1 MAQALTIKYFGAVI
15 FAILVSAKIIP
26 QVLLSYF
33 VYDAVFSVAAWC
45 GIAIVFAALTIKL
58 VMKIRAFKDAENQ

>member
-33 VYDAVFSVAAWC
+33 VYGAVFSVTAWC

-58 VMKIRAFKDAENQ
+58 VMKIRAFRDAENN

>member
-33 VYDAVFSVAAWC
+33 VYGAVFSVTAWC
-45 GIAIVFAALTIKL
+45 GIAIVFAAHGTDHFIERRSTIC
-58 VMKIRAFKDAENQ
+58 AH

>member
-1 MAQALTIKYFGAVI
+1 MAKALTIKYFGAVI

-58 VMKIRAFKDAENQ
+58 VMKIRAFRDSNN